1 MKDLPQLEDFKDLER
16 SMYVDIENFLLLFP
30 DDPFIYSGDISETFS
45 LRALLES
52 SNITRVSRLLLVV
65 RGGFDII
72 MNLSHDIKEILD
84 DGLENNLLMTGTGGK
99 RRIVVVA
106 QPAGG
111 KDEV

>member
-16 SMYVDIENFLLLFP
+16 SIYVDIENFLALFP
-30 DDPFIYSGDISETFS
+30 DDAFVFSGNISESFS
-45 LRALLES
+45 LRSTLES
-52 SNITRVSRLLLVV
+52 AGIKRVSRLLLVV
-65 RGGFDII
+65 RGGVDII
-72 MNLSHDIKEILD
+72 KALASDVNEMLD
-84 DGLENNLLMTGTGGK
+84 DTLDDNFLMTGTGGK